1 MFGSGALDRPRF
13 LWLDITRRCQETC
26 GHCYNSSGP
35 GGSHG
40 SMAAG
45 DWLRVIGEAH
55 AAGVEQVTFIGGEPT
70 LHPDLPQLVEE
81 ALRLGLTAGVFTN
94 LVHITPALWELFR
107 RPGVTLATSYYST
120 DDAEHARITGR
131 PTHARIRTN
140 ITRALAYGIP
150 LRACIVRALPGQD
163 VDGALAELHGLGI
176 EDVSVEDVRPFGR
189 GQGEHAACDTGGL
202 CGHCGRGRA
211 AIGPDGTVTPCIM
224 ADWLKVGSVR
234 DTPLASILEGSAMAE
249 TVAGIPAPHGACSPD
264 DSNDCGKTAPAC
276 SPAFSSPPP
285 VPPQPRG
292 VPVLIGGRA

>member
-1 MFGSGALDRPRF
+1 MIGSGTLECPRF

-35 GGSHG
+35 DGSHG

-45 DWLRVIGEAH
+45 DWLRIIGEAR
-55 AAGVEQVTFIGGEPT
+55 AVGVEQVTFIGGEPT

-94 LVHITPALWELFR
+94 LVHVTPALWELFR
-107 RPGVTLATSYYST
+107 RPGVTLATSYYSP
-120 DDAEHARITGR
+120 DADEHARITGR
-131 PTHARIRTN
+131 PTHARIRGN
-140 ITRALAYGIP
+140 IVKALGYGIP
-150 LRACIVRALPGQD
+150 LRACVVRVLSGQD
-163 VDGALAELHGLGI
+163 VDGAIADLHGLGV
-176 EDVSVEDVRPFGR
+176 EDVSMEDVRPFGR

-224 ADWLKVGSVR
+224 AGWLNVGSVH

-249 TVAGIPAPHGACSPD
+249 AVAGIPAPRGACSPD

-292 VPVLIGGRA
+292 VPALIGGRA